1 MMPDLHDFRL
11 VTASAYPGMMAPLTT
26 HPSCLCVLSGD
37 TDQRITGRAAP
48 GLRDVGSA
56 GGISDGP
63 AALSLEALDGVRRRW
78 RFGDV
83 ARLADFVPKVLADDP
98 RPDRRPILLIP
109 PRASVPWETAA
120 QAWPGKVRLAA
131 SPRGVVE
138 PIAEDKIQVREWL
151 RRIDIRVPEAIA
163 AGDVDFAATAASL
176 GLPFVMQAPG
186 GAGGQGTY
194 LIREKA
200 DVERGLA
207 QMPHVERW
215 LLSRFSGE
223 LTINASGIVHADGVS
238 MLPVSIQTS
247 GIQRLGVGFGAYC
260 GSDFAG
266 AAGLAAP
273 VLEQAGQVGVRIGQW
288 LRDLGHRGVFGADIA
303 VDGQDLAVLEVN
315 PRIQGSS
322 WLVGCLEQHVLAI
335 LGAPAPNPEPNP
347 APGSGNLPGNSPV
360 EAAGS
365 GMLPGKSRDPGA
377 AGITGTRGTPGSHL
391 LVRWSGRAG
400 VIHALPEPAEGITAL
415 PAIGTTVL
423 PGAIIARIQSAES
436 LAEPTG
442 RDLKPETHALL
453 EKLLAAIEITTA
465 NV

>member
-1 MMPDLHDFRL
+1 MMPDLTDFRL

-26 HPSCLCVLSGD
+26 HSSCLCVLSGD
-37 TDQRITGRAAP
+37 TDQTIAGRAAE
-48 GLRDVGSA
+48 
-56 GGISDGP
+56 GP
-63 AALSLEALDGVRRRW
+63 AALSLEALDGIRRRW

-109 PRASVPWETAA
+109 PRASVAWETAA
-120 QAWPGKVRLAA
+120 QTWPGKVRLAA
-131 SPRGVVE
+131 SPRRVVE

-151 RRIDIRVPEAIA
+151 RRIDIRVPAAIA
-163 AGDVDFAATAASL
+163 TAGVDFAATAASL

-207 QMPHVERW
+207 QMPHVDRW

-266 AAGLAAP
+266 AASLPAP
-273 VLEQAGQVGVRIGQW
+273 VLEQAAQVGVRIGQW
-288 LRDLGHRGVFGADIA
+288 LRGLGHRGVFGADIA
-303 VDGQDLAVLEVN
+303 VDGHDLAVLEVN

-322 WLVGCLEQHVLAI
+322 WLVGCLEQHVLAL
-335 LGAPAPNPEPNP
+335 LGAPDP
-347 APGSGNLPGNSPV
+347 APAQAPKSAKLPGNSPV
-360 EAAGS
+360 GAASNGILPGSSPVGGVGS
-365 GMLPGKSRDPGA
+365 GLLPGKMRDL
-377 AGITGTRGTPGSHL
+377 GTPGSHL
-391 LVRWSGRAG
+391 LVRWSGPAG

-423 PGAIIARIQSAES
+423 PGAIIARIQSPES

-453 EKLLAAIEITTA
+453 DKLLGAIEITTA

>member
-1 MMPDLHDFRL
+1 MMPDLQDFRL

-37 TDQRITGRAAP
+37 ADQAVSGRTAE
-48 GLRDVGSA
+48 
-56 GGISDGP
+56 GP

-109 PRASVPWETAA
+109 PRASAAWEAAA

-131 SPRGVVE
+131 SPRRVVE

-151 RRIDIRVPEAIA
+151 RRIDIRVPMAIA
-163 AGDVDFAATAASL
+163 TGDVDFAATAASL
-176 GLPFVMQAPG
+176 GAPFVMQAPG

-194 LIREKA
+194 LVETKQ
-200 DVERGLA
+200 DVERAQG

-238 MLPVSIQTS
+238 PLPVSIQTS

-260 GSDFAG
+260 GSDFAA
-266 AAGLAAP
+266 AAGLPAA
-273 VLEQAGQVGVRIGQW
+273 VLHQAGQISLRIGQW
-288 LRDLGHRGVFGADIA
+288 LREQGHRGVFGADIA
-303 VDGQDLAVLEVN
+303 VDGQELSVLEVN

-322 WLVGCLEQHVLAI
+322 WLVGCLEQHLLAI
-335 LGAPAPNPEPNP
+335 LGADTPSTPSTPSPAPR
-347 APGSGNLPGNSPV
+347 SGDLPGNSPV
-360 EAAGS
+360 DRADHGT
-365 GMLPGKSRDPGA
+365 LPGKLRDLGQPRTA
-377 AGITGTRGTPGSHL
+377 GSHL
-391 LVRWSGRAG
+391 LVRWRGPAG
-400 VIHALPEPAEGITAL
+400 VIHALPEATVGITAL
-415 PAIGTTVL
+415 PAVGTTVL

-436 LAEPTG
+436 LAGPTG
-442 RDLKPETHALL
+442 HDLRPQTHALL
-453 EKLLAAIEITTA
+453 DRLFGAIEITTA
-465 NV
+465 SV

>member
-37 TDQRITGRAAP
+37 ADQKLATPAAQ
-48 GLRDVGSA
+48 GSMGA
-56 GGISDGP
+56 MGEGP
-63 AALSLEALDGVRRRW
+63 ASLSLEALDGIRRRW

-109 PRASVPWETAA
+109 PRASAAWEAAA

-131 SPRGVVE
+131 SPRSVVE

-151 RRIDIRVPEAIA
+151 RRIDVRVPTA
-163 AGDVDFAATAASL
+163 VATAVVHFSATATRL
-176 GLPFVMQAPG
+176 GVPFVMQAPG

-194 LIREKA
+194 LIRAKA
-200 DVERGLA
+200 DVERAVA

-223 LTINASGIVHADGVS
+223 QTINASGIVHADGVDL
-238 MLPVSIQTS
+238 LPVSIQTS
-247 GIQRLGVGFGAYC
+247 GIQRLGVGFGSYC
-260 GSDFAG
+260 GSDFA
-266 AAGLAAP
+266 AAAALP
-273 VLEQAGQVGVRIGQW
+273 AAVLEQAERICVRIGQW
-288 LRDLGHRGVFGADIA
+288 LQQLGHRGIFGADIA
-303 VDGQDLAVLEVN
+303 VDGNELAVLEVN

-322 WLVGCLEQHVLAI
+322 WLVGRLEQHVLAI
-335 LGAPAPNPEPNP
+335 LGGPVPPA
-347 APGSGNLPGNSPV
+347 SGRP
-360 EAAGS
+360 
-365 GMLPGKSRDPGA
+365 
-377 AGITGTRGTPGSHL
+377 GTPGSHL

-400 VIHALPEPAEGITAL
+400 VIHALPEAVEGITAL

-442 RDLKPETHALL
+442 RDLKPQTHALL
-453 EKLLAAIEITTA
+453 DKLLGAIEITTA